1 MAAKY
6 GIEKDQI
13 VHLLQFLH
21 LRIGVIRY
29 FDKDGVRHIVIKEP
43 QVLFNNVTN
52 LIIKTFSCEA
62 LTDTEAEDF
71 EKKGI
76 LTASVLATALKDLG
90 DITPE
95 EFLQLLVHLHIT
107 APFSTP
113 ENPSEEKRYFFPSVN
128 HVSESTEEEPS
139 TEILPL
145 AVTFEYGHCPKG
157 LFGVLVTHLMTPDL
171 NEGATSH
178 TTTFTLMQDKIFKDQ
193 VSFEVHSPGV
203 HDEMAL
209 KLHPSHLEIKFF
221 PEHSK
226 DRCTSIT
233 EVCSNV
239 RQIVET
245 SIHQSLQDLHYSESK
260 VAPVTC
266 LRCEDCSELHEVEIE
281 NHLVKMHCKKTRTT
295 QSVQT
300 KESGGTEKVS
310 LTILV
315 IYSCYH
321 VCVV

>member
-1 MAAKY
+1 MSDIIMICKPL
-6 GIEKDQI
+6 K
-13 VHLLQFLH
+13 L
-21 LRIGVIRY
+21 
-29 FDKDGVRHIVIKEP
+29 
-43 QVLFNNVTN
+43 VL
-52 LIIKTFSCEA
+52 
-62 LTDTEAEDF
+62 
-71 EKKGI
+71 
-76 LTASVLATALKDLG
+76 
-90 DITPE
+90 
-95 EFLQLLVHLHIT
+95 
-107 APFSTP
+107 
-113 ENPSEEKRYFFPSVN
+113 N

-145 AVTFEYGHCPKG
+145 AVTFKCGHCPKG

-178 TTTFTLMQDKIFKDQ
+178 TTTFILMQDRIFKDQ

-221 PEHSK
+221 PEHSE

-266 LRCEDCSELHEVEIE
+266 FRCEDCSELHEVQIRKQ
-281 NHLVKMHCKKTRTT
+281 LVKMHCKKTRTT
-295 QSVQT
+295 QSIPDQGKWWYREGNSDYTRKVFMLSLACCVALTSDSVKRFLRRLPRQQV
-300 KESGGTEKVS
+300 KEVGYCLGLQDSCMSTVDELITSWLREGQDTASWEH
-310 LTILV
+310 LV
-315 IYSCYH
+315 KALDRTGHKEIASSIRRGELLIVYFL
-321 VCVV
+321 